1 MKRCAINQNP
11 PVGIRVTGCLRTF
24 PISRLVE
31 SYPLE
36 HTVMLVRGLKAA
48 LNGDGRYMYKVPEY
62 VVDHLVVGGGSCVF
76 L

>member
-1 MKRCAINQNP
+1 
-11 PVGIRVTGCLRTF
+11 
-24 PISRLVE
+24 
-31 SYPLE
+31 
-36 HTVMLVRGLKAA
+36 MLVRGLKAA